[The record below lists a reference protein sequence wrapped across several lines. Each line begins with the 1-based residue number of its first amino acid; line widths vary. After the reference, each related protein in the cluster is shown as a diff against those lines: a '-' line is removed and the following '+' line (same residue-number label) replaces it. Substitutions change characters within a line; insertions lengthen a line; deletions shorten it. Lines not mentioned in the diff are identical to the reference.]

1 MHKEHDKLRQ
11 ANKKLQQIAS
21 HHQEQANK
29 ITLKMRDFR
38 EENRKLRKQTDKA
51 VGDLEKLEVIVY
63 GPKPHHD
70 VKKKK
75 NQSSKSHA
83 FGCQKI
89 KFNFFHKII
98 LIKPGLRMPLK
109 FIHIAV

>member
-11 ANKKLQQIAS
+11 ANKKLQQIAN

-63 GPKPHHD
+63 GPKPHYD

-75 NQSSKSHA
+75 KQSSKSHA
-83 FGCQKI
+83 FVAS
-89 KFNFFHKII
+89 
-98 LIKPGLRMPLK
+98 LTR
-109 FIHIAV
+109 